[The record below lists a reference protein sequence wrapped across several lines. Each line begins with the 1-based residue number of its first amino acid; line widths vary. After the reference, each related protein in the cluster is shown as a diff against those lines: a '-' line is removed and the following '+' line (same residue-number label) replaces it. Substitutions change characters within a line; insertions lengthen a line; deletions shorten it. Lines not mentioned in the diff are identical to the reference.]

1 MHKERIWEIKWLLQQ
16 YNGHKTFKT
25 IVQGTLTI
33 PQSTAELEENK
44 LQHLGFKFLVPFTR
58 RKPKNFYD

>member
-33 PQSTAELEENK
+33 PQSTAELEEITTSG
-44 LQHLGFKFLVPFTR
+44 L
-58 RKPKNFYD
+58 